1 MVAFLFPPTLGGPPV
16 ASPSWSR
23 LHVRGRPHRTAGSV
37 RDAGARLVCG
47 STDCGRIA
55 YVNPKP
61 VVGVIATSADGAR
74 VLLVRRSGGP
84 RAGTWGFPQ
93 GFLEAG
99 EPAAAGAAREAAEEA
114 GAAVRVAS
122 LVGVYDVLGAGQL
135 LVVYRGV
142 VAEEGAVGV
151 GRGAAG
157 EVDSAAMVD
166 WADID
171 WDALSFVTVGWA
183 LRRVLADIRGTTG
196 GDGEADNA
204 EQRVGV
210 QCGVKSLDGEW
221 VDALPFELD
230 AAAVRAA
237 AGGY

>member
-1 MVAFLFPPTLGGPPV
+1 MVAFL
-16 ASPSWSR
+16 ASPSPVGPPAAASSRSR
-23 LHVRGRPHRTAGSV
+23 LRS
-37 RDAGARLVCG
+37 RLVCG
-47 STDCGRIA
+47 APDCGRVA

-61 VVGVIATSADGAR
+61 VVGVVATSADGRR
-74 VLLVRRSGGP
+74 VLLVRRAGGP

-114 GAAVRVAS
+114 GAAVRVGS
-122 LVGVYDVLGAGQL
+122 LVGVYDVLGARQL

-157 EVDSAAMVD
+157 EVDAAAMVD
-166 WADID
+166 WDAID
-171 WDALSFVTVGWA
+171 WGGLSFVTVGWA
-183 LRRVLADIRGTTG
+183 LRRVLADIQGSPEGGGQRG
-196 GDGEADNA
+196 
-204 EQRVGV
+204 GV